1 MAYLLL
7 CLLISFIGGSSS
19 QKQPKVNADF
29 ILQRMMNESYD
40 IRVRPPATDEK
51 GNTGPVDVDV
61 NIFIRSL
68 SNIDFVSMNYDL
80 QITFREKWKDP
91 RLSYDYIQGDVPA
104 FIVMTDKDA
113 IWRPD
118 TFFQNEKRAH
128 RHEIDKPNV
137 LIRIEKDGSILF
149 SERLTL
155 TLSCPM
161 HLAMFPLD
169 VQHCHLDMAS
179 YAYSTEDLIYKWAK
193 IAPIQFKVGV
203 HDSLPSFTL
212 DQHETS
218 VCTSKTNTG
227 EYSCLRVTFRL
238 ARQFS
243 YYVVQVY
250 IPSTLLVIVS
260 WVSFWLDRAAVPAR
274 VTLGVTTLLT
284 MTTQAAAIN
293 NKLPPV
299 SYIKAID
306 VWIGACLIFIF
317 AAVLEYAYV
326 TYVANQCDQ
335 RAKMMSHS
343 CSGEKSSSPLSPM
356 EDSGPKREEDNLL
369 SHSHSITNIDCF
381 LCSMFHDIDEGK
393 MIDTKSRIVFPLAF
407 IVFNIL
413 YWVGYCMNAQ
423 TF

>member
-1 MAYLLL
+1 K
-7 CLLISFIGGSSS
+7 I
-19 QKQPKVNADF
+19 NADF
-29 ILQRMMNESYD
+29 ILQRMINESYD
-40 IRVRPPATDEK
+40 IRVRPPAAKEN
-51 GNTGPVDVDV
+51 NTQGHVDVDV
-61 NIFIRSL
+61 NIFVRSL
-68 SNIDFVSMNYDL
+68 SNIDFVAMNYDL
-80 QITFREKWKDP
+80 QITFREQWKDP
-91 RLSYDYIQGDVPA
+91 RLAYDYIQGEVPK

-113 IWRPD
+113 VWRPD

-137 LIRIEKDGSILF
+137 LIRIMPDGSILF

-169 VQHCHLDMAS
+169 VQRCHLDMAS
-179 YAYSTEDLIYKWAK
+179 YAYSTEDLVYQWSRAN
-193 IAPIQFKVGV
+193 PIQFKAGV

-212 DQHETS
+212 EQHDTS
-218 VCTSKTNTG
+218 ECTSTTNTG
-227 EYSCLRVTFRL
+227 EYSCLRVTFKL

-260 WVSFWLDRAAVPAR
+260 WVSFWLDRTAVPAR

-306 VWIGACLIFIF
+306 VWIGICLIFIF
-317 AAVLEYAYV
+317 GAVLEYAWV
-326 TYVANQCDQ
+326 TYVANLNEQ
-335 RAKMMSHS
+335 K
-343 CSGEKSSSPLSPM
+343 
-356 EDSGPKREEDNLL
+356 
-369 SHSHSITNIDCF
+369 
-381 LCSMFHDIDEGK
+381 
-393 MIDTKSRIVFPLAF
+393 
-407 IVFNIL
+407 
-413 YWVGYCMNAQ
+413 
-423 TF
+423 